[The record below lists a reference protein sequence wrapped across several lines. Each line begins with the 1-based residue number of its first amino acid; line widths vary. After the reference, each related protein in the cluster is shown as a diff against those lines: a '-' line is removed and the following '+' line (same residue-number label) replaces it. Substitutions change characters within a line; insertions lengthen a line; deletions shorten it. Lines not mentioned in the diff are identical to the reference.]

1 MVAKRLVRISQAT
14 ERKECLPNSRHS
26 DSTIVS
32 LVSISSIVLFLP
44 LARRWVEAAHLHQAR
59 VVELRVLRHQN
70 RVARVD
76 AGVEARRA
84 CNHMHMQC

>member
-1 MVAKRLVRISQAT
+1 
-14 ERKECLPNSRHS
+14 
-26 DSTIVS
+26 
-32 LVSISSIVLFLP
+32 
-44 LARRWVEAAHLHQAR
+44 

-84 CNHMHMQC
+84 CNHMQCGLWLWPNVPRL